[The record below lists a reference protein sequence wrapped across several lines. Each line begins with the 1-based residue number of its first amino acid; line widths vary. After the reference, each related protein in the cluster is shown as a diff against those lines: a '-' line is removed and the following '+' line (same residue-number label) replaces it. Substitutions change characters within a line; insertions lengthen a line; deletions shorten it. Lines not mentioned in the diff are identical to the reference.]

1 MRLFDLRTLGLRVPL
16 VALLGGLSVM
26 ACAASYPSGP
36 PLTGDWGGRGL
47 NLTLTADGG
56 KLEYDCAAGTLTGAV
71 HPDSN
76 GEFTATGTHEA
87 FTPGPQNADAKPG
100 GVAAQY
106 VGSVSGST
114 MILQVQPAGETR
126 MASYTLTQGRRA
138 KLIRCM

>member
-1 MRLFDLRTLGLRVPL
+1 MGRFNVARTSLIAV
-16 VALLGGLSVM
+16 LGGLTVM
-26 ACAASYPSGP
+26 ACAATQASGP

-56 KLEYDCAAGTLTGAV
+56 TLEYDCAAGTIKGAI
-71 HPDSN
+71 HPNNN

-87 FTPGPQNADAKPG
+87 FTPGPQDADAKPA
-100 GVAAQY
+100 GVAANY

-114 MILQVQPAGETR
+114 MILQVQPAGAER
-126 MASYTLTQGRRA
+126 MTSYTLTQGRRA